1 MLKQRPLLSL
11 VRLARLG
18 NVGFLSSK
26 FLAAATRFLDTRK
39 PAQESTVAAI
49 FASYFCYVGVFS
61 PYLSL
66 FFSSKGFSVSQI
78 GFLIALTSA
87 VRMFG
92 PLAWAWW
99 SDRIARPNLLL
110 RLSTGL
116 MLASLLTLPFLS
128 SVSAFAIAIFC
139 LFLANSAV
147 GPISEALAIQV
158 SQGDGGRYGRVRLWG
173 STGFVV
179 GVMALGP
186 LLDLTGVQTL
196 PWWMIAS
203 GVVVAVIPWFFGDVP
218 APIKTTQPAARI
230 VSVLQQ
236 APVILFFI
244 SAFFMIFAHAA
255 LYTFY
260 SLQLERLGFSK
271 THIGLF
277 WSIGVLAEIALFYFQ
292 DILFKRFSLLHL
304 LLFSFVC
311 AVIRFVVI
319 GFAEASAVLL
329 IIAQLMHA
337 VTFAVHHSASVGLI
351 RQWFAPNQLV
361 RAQALY
367 IVIAYGFGGT
377 AGGLLLAQVWE
388 RFSSAAVFFA
398 SAGAAALGAVM
409 VILLI
414 KQTSRG
420 AIANQELTN

>member
-1 MLKQRPLLSL
+1 MI
-11 VRLARLG
+11 
-18 NVGFLSSK
+18 SK
-26 FLAAATRFLDTRK
+26 FSAAIAAGQLHTRK
-39 PAQESTVAAI
+39 PAQEWTVAAI

-66 FFSSKGFSVSQI
+66 FFSSKGFSVAQI

-92 PLAWAWW
+92 PLVWAWW

-110 RLSTGL
+110 RVSTAL
-116 MLASLLTLPFLS
+116 MLLCLLSLPFLS
-128 SVSAFAIAIFC
+128 SVSGYAIAIFC
-139 LFLANSAV
+139 LFLASSAV
-147 GPISEALAIQV
+147 GPISEALALQV
-158 SQGDGGRYGRVRLWG
+158 SNGDTGRYGRVRLWG

-186 LLDLTGVQTL
+186 LLDLTGVNTL

-203 GVVVAVIPWFFGDVP
+203 GVVVAVIPWFFSD
-218 APIKTTQPAARI
+218 APSQKRTAAPVASI
-230 VSVLQQ
+230 VSIFKRPV
-236 APVILFFI
+236 VILFFT

-271 THIGLF
+271 THIGMF
-277 WSIGVLAEIALFYFQ
+277 WSVGVIAEIALFYFQ
-292 DILFKRFSLLHL
+292 HMLFSRYSLLHL
-304 LLFSFVC
+304 LLFSFAC
-311 AVIRFVVI
+311 AVIRFALI
-319 GFAEASAVLL
+319 GVAEASVVLL
-329 IIAQLMHA
+329 VLAQLLHA

-377 AGGLLLAQVWE
+377 LGGLVLAQVWE
-388 RFSSAAVFFA
+388 RFSSTAVFFA
-398 SAGAAALGAVM
+398 AALAAASGAAIV
-409 VILLI
+409 VVLLKKVGP
-414 KQTSRG
+414 KQ
-420 AIANQELTN
+420 AQ

>member
-1 MLKQRPLLSL
+1 M
-11 VRLARLG
+11 
-18 NVGFLSSK
+18 FSK
-26 FLAAATRFLDTRK
+26 FSAAITARQFDTRK
-39 PAQESTVAAI
+39 PAQEWTVAAI

-66 FFSSKGFSVSQI
+66 FFSSKGFSVTQI
-78 GFLIALTSA
+78 SFLIALTSA

-92 PLAWAWW
+92 PLVWAWW

-110 RLSTGL
+110 RLATAL
-116 MLASLLTLPFLS
+116 MLLCLLSLPFLS
-128 SVSAFAIAIFC
+128 SVPAYAIAIFC
-139 LFLANSAV
+139 LFLAGSAV
-147 GPISEALAIQV
+147 GPISEALALQV
-158 SQGDGGRYGRVRLWG
+158 SHGDTGRYGRVRLWG

-186 LLDLTGVQTL
+186 LLDLTGVKTL

-203 GVVVAVIPWFFGDVP
+203 GIVVAVIPWLFSDVP
-218 APIKTTQPAARI
+218 FEKKTVAPAARI
-230 VSVLQQ
+230 LAILKQPV
-236 APVILFFI
+236 VILFFS

-271 THIGLF
+271 THIGMF
-277 WSIGVLAEIALFYFQ
+277 WSVGVIAEIALFYFQ
-292 DILFKRFSLLHL
+292 HILFDRYSLLNL

-311 AVIRFVVI
+311 AVIRFVLI
-319 GFAEASAVLL
+319 GFAEASVTLL
-329 IIAQLMHA
+329 ALAQLLHA

-377 AGGLLLAQVWE
+377 LGGLVLAQVWE
-388 RFSSAAVFFA
+388 RFSSTAVFFA
-398 SAGAAALGAVM
+398 AAVAASIGAAIIAVLIRKLGQKQ
-409 VILLI
+409 ISHYNKEI
-414 KQTSRG
+414 K
-420 AIANQELTN
+420 